1 MIDHSPR
8 PALALHSPLDLDSP
22 QAVHISMDGFFR
34 AEAGLGIDL
43 EAGVTKM
50 VAGDYCCFH
59 VVPAFTRSEDLLRAA
74 IGALETQVGA
84 VVVKERMQESL
95 EVCCRAGGAALTSV
109 GC

>member
-1 MIDHSPR
+1 
-8 PALALHSPLDLDSP
+8 
-22 QAVHISMDGFFR
+22 MDEFFR
-34 AEAGLGIDL
+34 AETGLGIDL

-59 VVPAFTRSEDLLRAA
+59 VAPAFTRSEDRLRAA

-95 EVCCRAGGAALTSV
+95 EVCCRAGGAALASAS
-109 GC
+109 C